1 MTIGLSSAILEK
13 GSHWITWH
21 LGKRAVHQVRQTG
34 EGKGEEKVCGSLRGR
49 CWAFIDANF
58 FIHPL
63 NRNIGT
69 HGLKI
74 YLKKLKYSSPISIIS
89 SSGNIITIMS
99 NPTAGAILT

>member
-49 CWAFIDANF
+49 CQAFIDAMGVLRW
-58 FIHPL
+58 HV
-63 NRNIGT
+63 T
-69 HGLKI
+69 SLK
-74 YLKKLKYSSPISIIS
+74 
-89 SSGNIITIMS
+89 
-99 NPTAGAILT
+99 AV